1 MRRSINFGSIFRR
14 KDDQQPADSSEQ
26 AARGLLAQR
35 LAERKV
41 TLKESDLE
49 PLTAGTPPLDWAN
62 VNSQLTLRA
71 GSIDGLLQGRARIRA
86 GHLKTLTPSPIG
98 PEVPDDTEYAVALAA
113 VIPQIDDLL
122 QSSEAETSPEPEF
135 DTPFTALAEED
146 RARFENAN
154 NKNSEPNSH
163 SQTAF
168 AGERASSTDV
178 ESPQAIRTEKRDGE
192 EPPQDQQS
200 FTALR
205 TDSRPS
211 VGQPEPRAQAQ
222 DVEDKATQHLEPQSF
237 QKDPG
242 GAHADSPR
250 CEPDED
256 PARRGVEQLQEIF
269 MVDEPLD
276 GRRVALLVRQ
286 FPGVTGALILLEGGA
301 VLGGQLPDWLSREA
315 ALQAPEV
322 LAHFVRF
329 IVELES
335 GRQAQSRFVSVTS
348 ATTISLVGSGQIVLL
363 VSHQTRKLPPGL
375 ARRLTEIAEAL
386 NLIYGNACS

>member
-41 TLKESDLE
+41 TLKESDLK

-62 VNSQLTLRA
+62 VNGQLTLRA

-98 PEVPDDTEYAVALAA
+98 PEVPDVTEYAVALAA

-122 QSSEAETSPEPEF
+122 QSSGAETSPEPEF

-163 SQTAF
+163 SQTAS

-178 ESPQAIRTEKRDGE
+178 ESPQAIRTEKGTVRSRHKISNPSQRF
-192 EPPQDQQS
+192 EPIPGRRS
-200 FTALR
+200 VSPNRGRKLR
-205 TDSRPS
+205 MSRIR
-211 VGQPEPRAQAQ
+211 QPNTSSHNLSRRTRAARTPI
-222 DVEDKATQHLEPQSF
+222 VHAVNPTKIR
-237 QKDPG
+237 PG
-242 GAHADSPR
+242 G
-250 CEPDED
+250 E
-256 PARRGVEQLQEIF
+256 
-269 MVDEPLD
+269 
-276 GRRVALLVRQ
+276 
-286 FPGVTGALILLEGGA
+286 
-301 VLGGQLPDWLSREA
+301 LSN
-315 ALQAPEV
+315 
-322 LAHFVRF
+322 
-329 IVELES
+329 
-335 GRQAQSRFVSVTS
+335 SRK
-348 ATTISLVGSGQIVLL
+348 SLWW
-363 VSHQTRKLPPGL
+363 T
-375 ARRLTEIAEAL
+375 
-386 NLIYGNACS
+386 NL